1 MFLDTDK
8 SSSEQPSM
16 VIYADK
22 IAFTDNAVEN
32 CKQIC
37 TKTKNHLNFFSSKLN
52 TKDSKM
58 AESNPPP
65 MDVDE
70 SDTKKVIATDDGVS
84 SNGIMAA
91 VGTAGSVTVS
101 LHPLVIMNI
110 SEHWTRTKVQVGS
123 PQKVYGALIGKQKGR
138 NIEVMNS
145 FELDFNLVGTQVVI
159 DRDYYN
165 IKEEQFKQV
174 FSEMDFLGW
183 YSTGE
188 APTEEDIVVH
198 KQICEINESPLF
210 LQMNPANG
218 RPSDLPLSLFESVID
233 LVGGEA
239 RMLFVKL
246 GYTLAT
252 EEVHIHSFKLVV
264 FFGVY
269 HDPLGLQA
277 ERIGL
282 DHVAR
287 ISNGSD
293 DTQSRVSE
301 HLLVQHSAIKMLASR
316 VALIRDYVKAVEAGE
331 LPLNHDIIR
340 EAQALSAR
348 LPVLQAD
355 LFQPQFYTQCND
367 AALMTLMGSVQKSC
381 HNLTQFINK
390 FNILHQRNQSS
401 GRRLRGIFF

>member
-1 MFLDTDK
+1 M
-8 SSSEQPSM
+8 S
-16 VIYADK
+16 
-22 IAFTDNAVEN
+22 
-32 CKQIC
+32 
-37 TKTKNHLNFFSSKLN
+37 
-52 TKDSKM
+52 
-58 AESNPPP
+58 AEKAP
-65 MDVDE
+65 MEV
-70 SDTKKVIATDDGVS
+70 DDGEKKKATASQAS
-84 SNGIMAA
+84 SGIMAA

-110 SEHWTRTKVQVGS
+110 SEHWTRTKAQTGA
-123 PQKVYGALIGKQKGR
+123 PQKIFGALIGKQKGR
-138 NIEVMNS
+138 DIEVMNS
-145 FELDFNLVGTQVVI
+145 FELDHTTVEGKVII

-188 APTEEDIVVH
+188 VPTEADIDVH

-210 LQMNPANG
+210 LLLNPTST
-218 RPSDLPLSLFESVID
+218 RPADLPLTLLESVID
-233 LVGGEA
+233 IVGGEA

-252 EEVHIHSFKLVV
+252 EEVCDIQAFTARINDVTYYI
-264 FFGVY
+264 F
-269 HDPLGLQA
+269 QA

-287 ISNGSD
+287 ISSGNGSI
-293 DTQSRVSE
+293 QSRVSE

-331 LPLNHDIIR
+331 LPHNHEIIR
-340 EAQALSAR
+340 EAEALAAR
-348 LPVLQAD
+348 LPVLQSD
-355 LFQPQFYTQCND
+355 LFQPEFYTQCND

-381 HNLTQFINK
+381 NNLMQFIHKYNV
-390 FNILHQRNQSS
+390 LHQRQWQ